1 MIHRYNKDTQQKILK
16 EATDLFMSKG
26 YLGTSTREIAQK
38 VGITQPNL
46 YHYFGDKEKLYT
58 AVLENHLKDVGKA
71 LREIVQTSET
81 GFQVTLTKM
90 AQFLIETHLVDLFL
104 MLHDLESNLSKE
116 TRDHLFFLWKKN
128 YREPFEVIFSKNRE
142 ALRENVTQE
151 IAARHFFLILSPYI
165 TQAGNSVEKS
175 MTVEQ
180 LIDLYLH
187 GVISE

>member
-71 LREIVQTSET
+71 L
-81 GFQVTLTKM
+81 
-90 AQFLIETHLVDLFL
+90 
-104 MLHDLESNLSKE
+104 
-116 TRDHLFFLWKKN
+116 
-128 YREPFEVIFSKNRE
+128 
-142 ALRENVTQE
+142 
-151 IAARHFFLILSPYI
+151 
-165 TQAGNSVEKS
+165 EKS
-175 MTVEQ
+175 FKQ
-180 LIDLYLH
+180 AKRDFK
-187 GVISE
+187 